1 MANKDENAAKKK
13 WNDGSE
19 IGKWD
24 KKDDHV
30 PGEVMLA
37 KTLHIKWTLRD
48 IHDIVSAKDKMLEA
62 NPNLGVQQFAMV

>member
-1 MANKDENAAKKK
+1 MANKDENAAKKNEMMEVK
-13 WNDGSE
+13 LESGT
-19 IGKWD
+19 

-48 IHDIVSAKDKMLEA
+48 IHDIGSAKDKMLEA